1 MACME
6 GTGKMADESRTE
18 IVVAPQGSTRREVIA
33 GSAAV
38 AAAFGLT
45 YEAYAQVQERRALAA
60 KDTRPVKC
68 AFIGVGS
75 QGVTDLKRVL
85 SVPGAQVVALCDI
98 YEPNLKRAQD
108 LVPAA
113 KGYKDY
119 RQVLDRKDIEAVL
132 IATPLFA
139 HAPIAVDALKA
150 GNHVFCE
157 KMMAYSIEEAK
168 RMARAAV
175 ASKKVLQIGHQRRSN
190 LIYNHGWEMINKGK
204 VCGKV
209 THVRAQWNRNGSWRR
224 PVPKD
229 TTDRHWNWRLYK
241 DLSQGLMAE
250 LGTHQ
255 IHVANWYLGEA
266 PSAVVG
272 IGGINYWKDGR
283 TVFDNVEVIFEYP
296 SGVKLNYTSLT
307 TNQYDGFYE
316 QFMGKDGTLIVS
328 QQTGGQYFREPT
340 AEAEAWMKGPANKE
354 TGARG
359 QAGLKLDPEATK
371 KLGVTGTKVGQK
383 EIKGDVSGKDDYLLE
398 MEDFFASIRTG
409 APVLCDWRDGLR
421 ACVAAVRAN
430 EAMTKKARIAIP
442 ASDYAI

>member
-1 MACME
+1 M
-6 GTGKMADESRTE
+6 RTE
-18 IVVAPQGSTRREVIA
+18 GSQPEISVAGLGATRRDVIA
-33 GSAAV
+33 GSAAI
-38 AAAFGLT
+38 AAALGLS
-45 YEAYAQVQERRALAA
+45 YEASAEMQERRAAA
-60 KDTRPVKC
+60 ARDTRPVKC
-68 AFIGVGS
+68 AVIGVGS

-98 YEPNLKRAQD
+98 YEPNLKRALA
-108 LVPAA
+108 LVPGA

-132 IATPLFA
+132 VVTPLFV
-139 HAPIAVDALKA
+139 HAPISIDALKA
-150 GNHVFCE
+150 GKHVFCE
-157 KMMAYSIEEAK
+157 KMMAYSIEDAK

-190 LIYNHGWEMINKGK
+190 LIYNHGWEMINKAK

-229 TTDRHWNWRLYK
+229 TNDRHWNWRLYK

-255 IHVANWYLGEA
+255 IHVTNWYLGEA

-328 QQTGGQYFREPT
+328 QQTGGQYYREPT
-340 AEAEAWMKGPANKE
+340 AEAEAWMKAPLNKE

-359 QAGLKLDPEATK
+359 QTGLKLDPEATK

-409 APVLCDWRDGLR
+409 APVMCDWKDGLR

-430 EAMTKKARIAIP
+430 QAMTQKTRIAIP
-442 ASDYAI
+442 ASDYVI

>member
-1 MACME
+1 MN
-6 GTGKMADESRTE
+6 ESGDRPE
-18 IVVAPQGSTRREVIA
+18 IAVSGQGATRREVIV
-33 GSAAV
+33 GSAAI
-38 AAAFGLT
+38 AAAFGATL
-45 YEAYAQVQERRALAA
+45 EMAALAEERRQEAA
-60 KDTRPVKC
+60 RDARPVNC
-68 AFIGVGS
+68 GFVGVGS
-75 QGVTDLKRVL
+75 QGTMILKKAL
-85 SVPGAQVVALCDI
+85 SVPGVRFVGICDI
-98 YEPNLKRAQD
+98 YEPNLQRA
-108 LVPAA
+108 LALTPGA

-119 RQVLDRKDIEAVL
+119 RQLMDRKDIEAVL
-132 IATPLFA
+132 IATPLYV
-139 HAPIAVDALKA
+139 HAPVAIAALKA
-150 GNHVFCE
+150 GKHVFCE
-157 KMMAYSIEEAK
+157 KMMAYSIEQA
-168 RMARAAV
+168 RAMARAAV
-175 ASKKVLQIGHQRRSN
+175 ASKHVLQIGHQRRSN
-190 LIYNHGWEMINKGK
+190 LIYNHGWELINKAK

-255 IHVANWYLGEA
+255 LHVANWYLQEA

-272 IGGINYWKDGR
+272 IGGIDYWKDGR
-283 TVFDNVEVIFEYP
+283 TVFDNVEVVFEYP
-296 SGVKLNYTSLT
+296 SGVKVNYTSLT

-316 QFMGKDGTLIVS
+316 QFMGTEGTLIVS

-340 AEAEAWMKGPANKE
+340 AQAEGWMSDPANKE

-371 KLGVTGTKVGQK
+371 KLGTTGVKVGEK
-383 EIKGDVSGKDDYLLE
+383 IIRGSVEGKDDYLLE

-421 ACVAAVRAN
+421 ACVAGVRAN
-430 EAMTKKARIAIP
+430 EAMTKKTRIEIP
-442 ASDYAI
+442 KTDYVL

>member
-1 MACME
+1 MNSE
-6 GTGKMADESRTE
+6 GMQPE
-18 IVVAPQGSTRREVIA
+18 ISLSPSSATRREVIA
-33 GSAAV
+33 GGTAI

-45 YEAYAQVQERRALAA
+45 LEAAAEQQAQRAVAA
-60 KDTRPVKC
+60 RDARPVKC
-68 AFIGVGS
+68 AFVGVGS
-75 QGVTDLKRVL
+75 QGTHDLKRAL
-85 SVPGAQVVALCDI
+85 SVPGVEFVALCDI
-98 YEPNLKRAQD
+98 YKPNLTRA
-108 LVPAA
+108 LALTPNAR
-113 KGYKDY
+113 GYADF
-119 RQVLDRKDIEAVL
+119 RQVMDRKDVEAVL

-139 HAPIAVDALKA
+139 HADIAVAALQA
-150 GNHVFCE
+150 GKHVFCE
-157 KMMAYSIEEAK
+157 KMMAYSIEQAK

-175 ASKKVLQIGHQRRSN
+175 AAKKVLQIGHQRRSN
-190 LIYNHGWEMINKGK
+190 LIYNHGWELVNKAK
-204 VCGKV
+204 VCGKI

-272 IGGINYWKDGR
+272 IGGIDFWKDGR
-283 TVFDNVEVIFEYP
+283 TVFDNVEVIYEYP

-316 QFMGKDGTLIVS
+316 QFMGKDGTMIVS
-328 QQTGGQYFREPT
+328 QETGGQYYREPT
-340 AEAEAWMKGPANKE
+340 AEAEAWMKDPANKE
-354 TGARG
+354 KGARG

-371 KLGVTGTKVGQK
+371 KLGVTGTKVGEK
-383 EIKGDVSGKDDYLLE
+383 TIRGDVAGKDDYLLE
-398 MEDFFASIRTG
+398 MEDFFASVRTG
-409 APVLCDWRDGLR
+409 ARVMCDWRDGLR

-430 EAMTKKARIAIP
+430 EAITKKARIVVP
-442 ASDYAI
+442 PSDYAI

>member
-1 MACME
+1 MSTHDYTPE
-6 GTGKMADESRTE
+6 IGLSQGTA
-18 IVVAPQGSTRREVIA
+18 TRREVIA
-33 GSAAV
+33 GSAAI

-45 YEAYAQVQERRALAA
+45 YEATAEAQARRAAA
-60 KDTRPVKC
+60 GRDARPVKC
-68 AFIGVGS
+68 AFVGVGS
-75 QGVTDLKRVL
+75 QGMADLKRAL
-85 SVPGAQVVALCDI
+85 SVPGVQFVALCDI
-98 YEPNLKRAQD
+98 YKPNLDRA
-108 LVPAA
+108 LALTPGA
-113 KGYKDY
+113 KGYADY
-119 RQVLDRKDIEAVL
+119 RQVLDRKDVEAVL

-139 HAPIAVDALKA
+139 HALVAVDALKA
-150 GNHVFCE
+150 GKHVFCE
-157 KMMAYSIEEAK
+157 KMMAYSIEDAK

-175 ASKKVLQIGHQRRSN
+175 ASKHVLQIGHQRRSN
-190 LIYNHGWEMINKGK
+190 LIYNHGWELINKAK

-229 TTDRHWNWRLYK
+229 TNDRHWNWRLYK
-241 DLSQGLMAE
+241 DLSHGLMAE

-266 PSAVVG
+266 PSAVMG
-272 IGGINYWKDGR
+272 AGGINFWKDGR
-283 TVFDNVEVIFEYP
+283 TVFDNVEVIYEYP

-328 QQTGGQYFREPT
+328 QQTGGQYYREPT
-340 AEAEAWMKGPANKE
+340 AEAEAWMKDPANKE
-354 TGARG
+354 KGARG
-359 QAGLKLDPEATK
+359 QMGLALDPEATK
-371 KLGVTGTKVGQK
+371 KLGVTGTKVGEK
-383 EIKGDVSGKDDYLLE
+383 TIKGAVTGKDDYLLE

-409 APVLCDWRDGLR
+409 APIMCDWRDGLR

-430 EAMTKKARIAIP
+430 EAMTKKARIVIP